1 MEDSI
6 DPQHTI
12 LIVEDNDDDY
22 LFTRRAF
29 QMAQCCNPLH
39 RAHDGQEALDF
50 LRDTQP
56 GMILLDINMPGLN
69 GYDFLE
75 QRNLVPE
82 LRRIPVIVLT
92 TSDDPQD
99 IAQCYQM
106 GANSYIHKPVTMQG
120 FVEAI
125 ARLKDYW
132 FRISLLPGN

>member
-1 MEDSI
+1 
-6 DPQHTI
+6 
-12 LIVEDNDDDY
+12 
-22 LFTRRAF
+22 
-29 QMAQCCNPLH
+29 MAQCCNPLH

-69 GYDFLE
+69 GYDFLK

-99 IAQCYQM
+99 IAKCYQM

>member
-1 MEDSI
+1 MENPI
-6 DPQHTI
+6 NQLQTI

-22 LFTRRAF
+22 LFTCRAF
-29 QMAQCCNPLH
+29 KMAQCSNPLH

-50 LRDTQP
+50 LRNTTP
-56 GMILLDINMPGLN
+56 SMILLDINMPGIN

-75 QRNLVPE
+75 QRNRVPE

-92 TSDDPQD
+92 TSDDPKD
-99 IAQCYQM
+99 IAKSYEK

-132 FRISLLPGN
+132 FQISLLPGN

>member
-56 GMILLDINMPGLN
+56 SMILRDITMPGLN
-69 GYDFLE
+69 GYDFLK

-106 GANSYIHKPVTMQG
+106 GANSYIHKPVTMKG

-132 FRISLLPGN
+132 FRIPLLPGN

>member
-1 MEDSI
+1 MED
-6 DPQHTI
+6 PTNQQTI

-29 QMAQCCNPLH
+29 KTAQCGNPLH
-39 RAHDGQEALDF
+39 RVHDGQEALDF
-50 LRDTQP
+50 LRDTKP

-99 IAQCYQM
+99 IVQCYQM
-106 GANSYIHKPVTMQG
+106 GANSYVHKPVTMQG

-132 FRISLLPGN
+132 FQISLLPGN

>member
-1 MEDSI
+1 
-6 DPQHTI
+6 
-12 LIVEDNDDDY
+12 
-22 LFTRRAF
+22 
-29 QMAQCCNPLH
+29 
-39 RAHDGQEALDF
+39 
-50 LRDTQP
+50 
-56 GMILLDINMPGLN
+56 MPGLN

-75 QRNLVPE
+75 QRNQMPE

-106 GANSYIHKPVTMQG
+106 GANSCIYKPVTMQG

-132 FRISLLPGN
+132 FQISLLPGN

>member
-1 MEDSI
+1 MED
-6 DPQHTI
+6 PTNQQTI

-29 QMAQCCNPLH
+29 KIAQCSNPLH

-50 LRDTQP
+50 LRDSTP
-56 GMILLDINMPGLN
+56 STILLDINMPGLN

-75 QRNLVPE
+75 QRNRVPE
-82 LRRIPVIVLT
+82 FRRIPVIVLT

-99 IAQCYQM
+99 IAKSYEK

-132 FRISLLPGN
+132 FQISLLPGN